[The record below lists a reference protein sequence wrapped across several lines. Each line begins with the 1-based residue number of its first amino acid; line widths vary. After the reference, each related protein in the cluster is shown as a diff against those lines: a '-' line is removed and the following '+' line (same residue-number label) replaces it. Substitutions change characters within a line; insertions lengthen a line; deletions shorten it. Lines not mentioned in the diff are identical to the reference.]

1 MGKFPMRLFLAV
13 DIPESVQ
20 DQISS
25 LTCPELEQV
34 RWTHSHQLH
43 ITLVFIGDQPQHRLD
58 EIIEAVSEVEFT
70 PFTLSLKK
78 IGHFR
83 SGIIWLGVHENHQ
96 LQRLQKSLSH
106 KIRSLGIKLEQRKFI
121 PHLTLGRC
129 KKLTP
134 EVLETVGQ
142 KGLGFETGFKV
153 EAFQLKS
160 SRLSPDG
167 AVYQT
172 EGTFM
177 PDDKSTRPSR
187 YE

>member
-1 MGKFPMRLFLAV
+1 MRLFLAI
-13 DIPESVQ
+13 DIPESIQ
-20 DQISS
+20 DQVAT

-34 RWTHSHQLH
+34 RWTTCHQLH

-58 EIIEAVSEVEFT
+58 EIIETIAEVQFT
-70 PFTLSLKK
+70 PFSLTLKR

-83 SGIIWLGVHENHQ
+83 SGIIWLGVDENEQ

-106 KIRSLGIKLEQRKFI
+106 KIRGLGIKLEQRKFM

-134 EVLETVGQ
+134 EILETVAS
-142 KGLGFETGFKV
+142 KGIGFETGFEV

-160 SRLSPDG
+160 SVLKMDG
-167 AVYQT
+167 AEYVT
-172 EGTFM
+172 EGEFI
-177 PDDKSTRPSR
+177 PD
-187 YE
+187 

>member
-1 MGKFPMRLFLAV
+1 MRLFLAI
-13 DIPESVQ
+13 DIPESIQ
-20 DQISS
+20 DQIAL

-34 RWTHSHQLH
+34 RWTTSHQLH

-58 EIIEAVSEVEFT
+58 EIIEAVAEVQFT
-70 PFTLSLKK
+70 PFNLTLKQ

-83 SGIIWLGVHENHQ
+83 SGIIWLGVDENEQ

-106 KIRSLGIKLEQRKFI
+106 KIRGLGIKLEQRKFI

-134 EVLETVGQ
+134 EILETVASNGI
-142 KGLGFETGFKV
+142 GFETGFEV

-167 AVYQT
+167 AIYQT
-172 EGTFM
+172 EG
-177 PDDKSTRPSR
+177 
-187 YE
+187 

>member
-1 MGKFPMRLFLAV
+1 MGKTPMRLFLAI

-20 DQISS
+20 DQISA

-34 RWTHSHQLH
+34 RWTTSHQLH

-70 PFTLSLKK
+70 PFTLNLKK

-83 SGIIWLGVHENHQ
+83 SGIIWLGVEENQQ

-106 KIRSLGIKLEQRKFI
+106 KIRGLDIKLEQRKFI

-134 EVLETVGQ
+134 EVLETVSK
-142 KGLGFETGFKV
+142 KGLRFETGFEV
-153 EAFQLKS
+153 GEFQLKS
-160 SRLSPDG
+160 SVLKADG
-167 AVYQT
+167 AEYVT
-172 EGTFM
+172 EGEFL
-177 PDDKSTRPSR
+177 PD
-187 YE
+187 

>member
-1 MGKFPMRLFLAV
+1 MGKFPMRLFLAI
-13 DIPESVQ
+13 DLPEPIQ

-58 EIIEAVSEVEFT
+58 EIIEAVSEVDFT
-70 PFTLSLKK
+70 PFTLNLKK

-83 SGIIWLGVHENHQ
+83 SGIIWLGVQENQQ

-142 KGLGFETGFKV
+142 KGLGFETGFEV
-153 EAFQLKS
+153 ETFKLMSSVLKA
-160 SRLSPDG
+160 DG
-167 AVYQT
+167 AEYQT
-172 EGTFM
+172 EGEFI
-177 PDDKSTRPSR
+177 PD
-187 YE
+187 

>member
-1 MGKFPMRLFLAV
+1 MRLFLSI
-13 DIPESVQ
+13 DIPESIQ
-20 DQISS
+20 DQIAT

-34 RWTHSHQLH
+34 RWTTSHQLH

-58 EIIEAVSEVEFT
+58 EIIEAVAEVEFT
-70 PFTLSLKK
+70 PFNLTMKQ

-83 SGIIWLGVHENHQ
+83 SGIIWLGVDENEQ

-106 KIRSLGIKLEQRKFI
+106 KIRGLGIKLEQRKFI

-134 EVLETVGQ
+134 EILETVAV
-142 KGLGFETGFKV
+142 KGVRFETEFEV

-160 SRLSPDG
+160 SVLKVDG

-172 EGTFM
+172 EGEFL
-177 PDDKSTRPSR
+177 PD
-187 YE
+187 